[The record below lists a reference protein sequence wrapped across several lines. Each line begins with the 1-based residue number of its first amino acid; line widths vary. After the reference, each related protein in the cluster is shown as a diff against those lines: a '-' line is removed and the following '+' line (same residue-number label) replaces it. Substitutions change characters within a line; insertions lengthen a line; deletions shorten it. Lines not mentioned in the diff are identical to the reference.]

1 MADLPMLE
9 QIAQRFEL
17 YASDQR
23 AIIKRGYG
31 NGSKHDTE
39 LRAGLYESVAAELRQ
54 MGRDNRE
61 AFASDIATMLSAGA
75 SADAIC
81 AIFIGKTGP

>member
-23 AIIKRGYG
+23 AMMRRTAHK
-31 NGSKHDTE
+31 GSQDNCVAK
-39 LRAGLYESVAAELRQ
+39 AGLYESVAAELRQ

-61 AFASDIATMLSAGA
+61 AFASDIATKLSAGA

-81 AIFIGKTGP
+81 ELFIGKAS